1 MTFICLPSESFANV
15 VIDNGYTG
23 PETLLIE
30 NVVNPTELL
39 LETYLKQRNI
49 QSMEKNKETIPERFI
64 GVVTEEEYKKSINY
78 NTERIRFSMFTAT
91 ISVGVLLLFTT
102 GGLLNSLTKI
112 VQDITQSNVLGI
124 ILLGLFIVL
133 IDEIV
138 GIPLAVY
145 STFTLEEKY
154 GFNKTTA
161 KTFIQDLIKNLI
173 ISVVFASTLYAVV
186 ISIIERLGDNWWIY
200 AFVAVFLF
208 QAIVF
213 YLYPVLILPLF
224 NKLEPITDEKFKEP
238 IEKLLNKI
246 NFKAKGL
253 FVMDGSLRSS
263 HGNAFFTGFG
273 NNKRIV
279 FYDTLLE
286 TITPKEME
294 SILGHELGH
303 YKLGHIRRTL
313 VSSIFF
319 GFLGFYIL
327 GQVFM
332 ADQFFYGHGLD
343 EVTLYSKFLLFYL
356 VIGSYT
362 FFTKPFTS
370 YISRQREFA
379 ADDFSIEYTEVESMI
394 SGLLKL
400 SKDNA
405 SNLTPDPLYSSYY
418 YSHPPIAERV
428 KSLEGKKKT

>member
-1 MTFICLPSESFANV
+1 MNLVDFINELNF
-15 VIDNGYTG
+15 
-23 PETLLIE
+23 TLLFPIFLLAK
-30 NVVNPTELL
+30 LL

-49 QSMEKNKETIPERFI
+49 QSMQRNKNAIPARFI
-64 GVVTEEEYKKSINY
+64 KVVTEEEYKKSINY
-78 NTERIRFSMFTAT
+78 NTERIRFSIYTAV
-91 ISVGVLLLFTT
+91 ISVSVLLLFTI
-102 GGLLNSLTKI
+102 GGLLSWLTT
-112 VQDITQSNVLGI
+112 VVLGITQSNILGVV
-124 ILLGLFIVL
+124 LLGLFLVLLNEL
-133 IDEIV
+133 ID
-138 GIPLAVY
+138 IPLSIY
-145 STFTLEEKY
+145 STFYLEEKY
-154 GFNKTTA
+154 GFNKTTR
-161 KTFIQDLIKNLI
+161 KTFIQDLLKSFI
-173 ISVVFASTLYAVV
+173 IQVSFSSALYSVV
-186 ISIIERLGDNWWIY
+186 IIILERFGDNWWIY
-200 AFVAVFLF
+200 AFLAVFLF
-208 QAIVF
+208 QAIIF

-246 NFKAKGL
+246 NFKARGL

-286 TITPKEME
+286 TITPTEME

-303 YKLGHIRRTL
+303 YKLGHIRSSL
-313 VSSIFF
+313 IGSIFF
-319 GFLGFYIL
+319 GFFGFYIL
-327 GQVFM
+327 GQVFK
-332 ADQFFYGHGLD
+332 AEQFFINHGLD
-343 EVTLYSKFLLFYL
+343 EITLYSKFLLFYL

-362 FFTKPFTS
+362 FFTRPISS

-379 ADDFSIEYTEVESMI
+379 ADDFSIQYTKVESMI

-405 SNLTPDPLYSSYY
+405 SNLTPDPLYSAYY

-428 KSLEGKKKT
+428 KSLEGKKDLGNAKDE

>member
-1 MTFICLPSESFANV
+1 MNLVELINDLNFNILFPLFIGFK
-15 VIDNGYTG
+15 
-23 PETLLIE
+23 
-30 NVVNPTELL
+30 LL

-64 GVVTEEEYKKSINY
+64 DVVTEEEYKKSINY

-102 GGLLNSLTKI
+102 GGLLNFLTKI

-133 IDEIV
+133 IDEII
-138 GIPLAVY
+138 GIPLAIY

-161 KTFIQDLIKNLI
+161 KTFVLDLIKNLI

>member
-1 MTFICLPSESFANV
+1 MNLVELINDLNFNILFPLFIGFK
-15 VIDNGYTG
+15 
-23 PETLLIE
+23 
-30 NVVNPTELL
+30 LL

-78 NTERIRFSMFTAT
+78 NTERIRFSMFTAA

-102 GGLLNSLTKI
+102 GGLLNFLTKI

-133 IDEIV
+133 IDEII
-138 GIPLAVY
+138 GIPLAIY

-161 KTFIQDLIKNLI
+161 KTFVQDLIKNLI

>member
-1 MTFICLPSESFANV
+1 MNLVELINNLNFNILFPLFIGFK
-15 VIDNGYTG
+15 
-23 PETLLIE
+23 
-30 NVVNPTELL
+30 LL

-161 KTFIQDLIKNLI
+161 KTFIRDLIKNLI

>member
-1 MTFICLPSESFANV
+1 MNLVDFINELNF
-15 VIDNGYTG
+15 
-23 PETLLIE
+23 TLLFPIFLLAK
-30 NVVNPTELL
+30 LL

-49 QSMEKNKETIPERFI
+49 QSMQRNKNAIPARFI
-64 GVVTEEEYKKSINY
+64 QVVTEEEYKKSINY
-78 NTERIRFSMFTAT
+78 NTERIRFSIYTAV
-91 ISVGVLLLFTT
+91 ISVSVLLLFTI
-102 GGLLNSLTKI
+102 GGLLSWLTT
-112 VQDITQSNVLGI
+112 VVLGITQSNILGVV
-124 ILLGLFIVL
+124 LLGLFLVLLNEL
-133 IDEIV
+133 ID
-138 GIPLAVY
+138 IPLSIY
-145 STFTLEEKY
+145 STFYLEEKY
-154 GFNKTTA
+154 GFNKTTR
-161 KTFIQDLIKNLI
+161 KTFIQDLLKSFI
-173 ISVVFASTLYAVV
+173 IQVSFSSALYSVV
-186 ISIIERLGDNWWIY
+186 IIILERFGDNWWIY

-208 QAIVF
+208 QAIIF

-246 NFKAKGL
+246 NFKARGL

-286 TITPKEME
+286 TITPTEME

-303 YKLGHIRRTL
+303 YKLGHIRSSL
-313 VSSIFF
+313 IGSIFF
-319 GFLGFYIL
+319 GFFGFYIL
-327 GQVFM
+327 GQVFK
-332 ADQFFYGHGLD
+332 AEQFFINHGLD
-343 EVTLYSKFLLFYL
+343 EITLYSKFLLFYL

-362 FFTKPFTS
+362 FFTRPISS

-379 ADDFSIEYTEVESMI
+379 ADDFSIQYTKVESMI

-405 SNLTPDPLYSSYY
+405 SNLTPDPLYSAYY

-428 KSLEGKKKT
+428 KSLEGKKDLGNAKDE

>member
-1 MTFICLPSESFANV
+1 MNLVELINDLNFNILFPLFIGFK
-15 VIDNGYTG
+15 
-23 PETLLIE
+23 
-30 NVVNPTELL
+30 LL

-64 GVVTEEEYKKSINY
+64 DVVTEEEYKKSINY

-102 GGLLNSLTKI
+102 GGLLNFLTKI

-133 IDEIV
+133 IDEII
-138 GIPLAVY
+138 GIPLAIY

-161 KTFIQDLIKNLI
+161 KTFVKDLIKNLI
-173 ISVVFASTLYAVV
+173 ISVIFASTLYAVV

-200 AFVAVFLF
+200 AFLAVFLF

>member
-1 MTFICLPSESFANV
+1 MNLVSFINEINFTVLFPVF
-15 VIDNGYTG
+15 
-23 PETLLIE
+23 LLLK
-30 NVVNPTELL
+30 LL

-49 QSMEKNKETIPERFI
+49 QSMQKNKDAIPPRFV
-64 GVVTEEEYKKSINY
+64 GVVTEEEYEKSINY
-78 NTERIRFSMFTAT
+78 NTEKIRFSIYTAL
-91 ISVGVLLLFTT
+91 ISVGVLLLFTI
-102 GGLLNSLTKI
+102 GGLLSWLTTI
-112 VQDITQSNVLGI
+112 VSSITSSNVIGI
-124 ILLGLFIVL
+124 VLLGLFLVLLNEL
-133 IDEIV
+133 ID
-138 GIPLAVY
+138 IPLSIY
-145 STFTLEEKY
+145 STFYLEEKY
-154 GFNKTTA
+154 GFNKTTK
-161 KTFIQDLIKNLI
+161 KTFTQDLLKGFVIQVSISSVLY
-173 ISVVFASTLYAVV
+173 SVV
-186 ISIIERLGDNWWIY
+186 IIILEQLGDNWWIY
-200 AFVAVFLF
+200 AFAAVFIL
-208 QAIVF
+208 QVVIV

-238 IEKLLNKI
+238 IDKLLNKI

-286 TITPKEME
+286 TITPTEME

-303 YKLGHIRRTL
+303 YKLGHIRRTMI
-313 VSSIFF
+313 SSIFF
-319 GFLGFYIL
+319 SFFGFYIL
-327 GQVFM
+327 GQVFK
-332 ADQFFYGHGLD
+332 AEQFFLKHGLD

-362 FFTKPFTS
+362 FFTRPIAS

-379 ADDFSIEYTEVESMI
+379 ADDFSIQYTKVESMI

-405 SNLTPDPLYSSYY
+405 SNLTPDPLFSAYY
-418 YSHPPIAERV
+418 YSHPPITERV
-428 KSLEGKKKT
+428 KSLEGKKDLGNAENK

>member
-1 MTFICLPSESFANV
+1 MNLVELINNLNFNILFPLFIGFK
-15 VIDNGYTG
+15 
-23 PETLLIE
+23 
-30 NVVNPTELL
+30 LL

-91 ISVGVLLLFTT
+91 ISVGVLLLFTS

-343 EVTLYSKFLLFYL
+343 EVTLYSKFLLFYF

-362 FFTKPFTS
+362 FFSKPFTS
-370 YISRQREFA
+370 YF
-379 ADDFSIEYTEVESMI
+379 F
-394 SGLLKL
+394 L
-400 SKDNA
+400 
-405 SNLTPDPLYSSYY
+405 
-418 YSHPPIAERV
+418 
-428 KSLEGKKKT
+428 